1 MPKTNTGNN
10 NSGYLQRITM
20 AHTNPSDA
28 IELSSYYVP
37 DNKQDVVKV
46 YNDSFSNQEQIFPED
61 QLRVKKPFFKNF
73 TDSFKRVEPP
83 RLDPT
88 LTVMERSNILA
99 SHSQLKRRLHGRHL
113 QMIAIGGAIGS
124 GLFVGSGTALRHGGP
139 ASVLISW
146 ILSGSMMYCTTQA
159 LGEMAVAFPVSGCY
173 VQYNSRF
180 LSPALGF
187 AMAWNY
193 TLNWFVSLPLELV
206 SASITI
212 KFWNK
217 DINSAAW
224 VSIFY
229 VIVVLI
235 NLFGVRGYGE
245 AEFCLSLIKVLTIIS
260 FIILAVIMDCGG
272 VPTSK
277 EGYIGTKYWRDPGA
291 FNNGFKGL
299 CSVFTTSAFSFAGTE
314 MIGLAAA
321 ETSNPRKTLP
331 SATKQVFWR
340 ITLFYILSLLLVGFL
355 VPYTD
360 PRLLSSSSVD
370 ASASPFVISI
380 ENARIKGLPSVMNA
394 VIMISVISVGNS
406 AVYATSRCLV
416 SLSEQGFGPRIFGYI
431 DREGRPL
438 VGVGITLAVVV
449 FVLVI

>member
-1 MPKTNTGNN
+1 MPETNTGNN
-10 NSGYLQRITM
+10 NSGYLQRM
-20 AHTNPSDA
+20 AKAHTNPNDA

-37 DNKQDVVKV
+37 DGKQDVVKV
-46 YNDSFSNQEQIFPED
+46 YNDSYSNQEQIFPED
-61 QLRVKKPFFKNF
+61 QLRVKKPFFKNLA
-73 TDSFKRVEPP
+73 DSFKRVEPP
-83 RLDPT
+83 KLDPT
-88 LTVMERSNILA
+88 LSDMERSNILA

-217 DINSAAW
+217 DINAAAW

-229 VIVVLI
+229 FAVVFI

-245 AEFCLSLIKVLTIIS
+245 VEFCLSLIKVLTIIG
-260 FIILAVIMDCGG
+260 FIILAIIMDCGG

-277 EGYIGTKYWRDPGA
+277 EGYIGTKNDW
-291 FNNGFKGL
+291 FNCCRN
-299 CSVFTTSAFSFAGTE
+299 CQS
-314 MIGLAAA
+314 
-321 ETSNPRKTLP
+321 
-331 SATKQVFWR
+331 
-340 ITLFYILSLLLVGFL
+340 
-355 VPYTD
+355 
-360 PRLLSSSSVD
+360 
-370 ASASPFVISI
+370 
-380 ENARIKGLPSVMNA
+380 
-394 VIMISVISVGNS
+394 
-406 AVYATSRCLV
+406 
-416 SLSEQGFGPRIFGYI
+416 
-431 DREGRPL
+431 
-438 VGVGITLAVVV
+438 
-449 FVLVI
+449 